1 MTGQTVIL
9 NTKADRS
16 RAQALVFAAPERA
29 VVNIREE
36 SRTNDQNAKL
46 WAMLSDISRAKPEG
60 RNLPT
65 DVWKC
70 IFMHAC
76 GHQCQFQP
84 SLDGKGVVPL
94 GFKSSRLTKAEFS
107 DLIECIVAYAAE
119 HDVQL
124 TEDA

>member
-9 NTKADRS
+9 STKAHRQ
-16 RAQALVFAAPERA
+16 RAQALVYAAPEGA
-29 VVNIREE
+29 VVNIRAAT
-36 SRTNDQNAKL
+36 RTNDQNAKL
-46 WAMLSDISRAKPEG
+46 WASLSDISRAKPEG
-60 RNLPT
+60 RNLPP

-107 DLIECIVAYAAE
+107 DLLECINAYAAE
-119 HDVQL
+119 HGVEL
-124 TEDA
+124 SEP

>member
-1 MTGQTVIL
+1 MRGQTVIL
-9 NTKADRS
+9 RTKADRS

-36 SRTNDQNAKL
+36 SRSSEQNAKL
-46 WAMLSDISRAKPEG
+46 WAMLSEISRAKPEG
-60 RNLPT
+60 RNLPP

-84 SLDGKGVVPL
+84 SLDGNGVVPL

-107 DLIECIVAYAAE
+107 DLIECIQAFAAQHE
-119 HDVQL
+119 IEL
-124 TEDA
+124 TEP